1 MKWKSSRRKELQAVI
16 KMFFSK
22 LCLFL
27 GVWKDLLGHTS
38 DQEYVFPIDAG
49 TFLYRLSIIT
59 YLILRIKM
67 GIEKFKKST
76 SWLKVAEKFR
86 IHD

>member
-1 MKWKSSRRKELQAVI
+1 
-16 KMFFSK
+16 MFFSK

-27 GVWKDLLGHTS
+27 GIWKDLLGHIS
-38 DQEYVFPIDAG
+38 DQEYVFPIDVG